1 MPTSVTSSSLTL
13 TASEQTVGA
22 QQTTAGTYV
31 LDFDLINMAA
41 GDVIELYVYKTV
53 ATSAG
58 TERLMG
64 KFTFAN
70 AQGSPVQTSVP
81 VPIATGQ
88 TVTFKLKQPTG
99 TGRAVPYT
107 ISTL

>member
-13 TASEQTVGA
+13 TSSEQTVGS

-31 LDFDLINMAA
+31 LDLDLINAAA

-58 TERLMG
+58 TERLMD
-64 KFTFAN
+64 KVTFTN
-70 AQGSPVQTSVP
+70 AQGDPVFSTVP
-81 VPIATGQ
+81 VPIVTGQ

-107 ISTL
+107 IMTL

>member
-1 MPTSVTSSSLTL
+1 MPTSVTSGSITL

-31 LDFDLINMAA
+31 LDIDLVNMAA
-41 GDVIELYVYKTV
+41 GDVIELYIYKTV
-53 ATSAG
+53 LTSAG
-58 TERLMG
+58 TERLYD
-64 KFTFAN
+64 KVSFVN
-70 AQGSPVQTSVP
+70 AQGDPVFSAVP
-81 VPIATGQ
+81 VPIVTGQ

-107 ISTL
+107 IMTL